1 MNNLLKESKQNNNAI
16 HNKKTFLIILLIML
30 LVISSALTAVGVAM
44 STVEDKVVGIWNSSL
59 YFDRYDGKNI
69 SDDVYSVIEFKED
82 GTYYEA
88 KVTANLG
95 IFDLQMGTWE
105 VSGFEV
111 HVKIK
116 GEIGT
121 LIYKY
126 NPFTDEVK
134 SGNWLYQRD

>member
-1 MNNLLKESKQNNNAI
+1 MNDSLKIENNTR
-16 HNKKTFLIILLIML
+16 KKKKSLIILL
-30 LVISSALTAVGVAM
+30 LVLIIILSVFTTTSILM
-44 STVEDKVVGIWNSSL
+44 SVVEDKVVGIWNSSL

-69 SDDVYSVIEFKED
+69 SDDVYSVIEFKQD

-88 KVTANLG
+88 IATADLG

-111 HVKIK
+111 RVERK

-126 NPFTDEVK
+126 NPFADEVK
-134 SGNWLYQRD
+134 SGKWLYQRD